1 MTHSDNQKQAGFAL
15 LITIIVLS
23 VVLAI
28 GLSLLEISLKQI
40 NLTITARESELA
52 FVAANSGVECA
63 QFSRFNI
70 EQSTDFDDG
79 QFRFACF
86 NQGARTLNVNGGNP
100 AGSSATQTIIGNAA
114 SPNRAVIE
122 SFQTQYDLETEGG
135 EMCVDMTVVTID
147 VRGRATGY
155 PYSFS
160 NQGVVSRNCP
170 GNSVCTNIFSRGY
183 NRSCGDIGDRNTVQR
198 EMTAE
203 F

>member
-70 EQSTDFDDG
+70 EQSTDFDDE

-86 NQGARTLNVNGGNP
+86 GQSRILDVNGGNP

-160 NQGVVSRNCP
+160 NQGVASRNCP

-183 NRSCGDIGDRNTVQR
+183 NRSCSDIGDRNTVQR